1 MKTRVILTILMS
13 TLLIVLAGC
22 AGEKEPEKPKASETP
37 ETSET
42 SETPDTPDTP
52 DTSDTPAAGDVTQA
66 DIIAAID
73 KMKLENAPTLSSVMR
88 EWTMALINKNYDKAW
103 DLMSI
108 STHESATRRLG
119 MYQQSLEAKVN
130 NLETELNDPAIP
142 EESKAEKREQYEGS
156 KKVLEELKAIEGDGK
171 KFFVW
176 VMKRVEKM
184 ENSFVASVAK
194 GRIEV
199 LSENIEGDTGY
210 IVHRRLEEDT
220 EKKWYFTREND
231 GWKFDLNKSIEE
243 EEKKRRDAE

>member
-1 MKTRVILTILMS
+1 MKYRVILAILMS
-13 TLLIVLAGC
+13 TLLIGLAGC
-22 AGEKEPEKPKASETP
+22 RGEKEPEKPKASGTP

-42 SETPDTPDTP
+42 
-52 DTSDTPAAGDVTQA
+52 A

-73 KMKLENAPTLSSVMR
+73 EMKLENAPTLASVMR
-88 EWTMALINKNYDKAW
+88 EWTMAVINKNYDKAW

-108 STHESATRRLG
+108 STQESGARRLG
-119 MYQQSLEAKVN
+119 MYQQSLETRVN
-130 NLETELNDPAIP
+130 SMETELNDPAIP
-142 EESKAEKREQYEGS
+142 EENKAEKREQYEEL
-156 KKVLEELKAIEGDGK
+156 KKVLEELKAMEGDGK
-171 KFFVW
+171 KFFAW

-199 LSENIEGDTGY
+199 LSENIEGHTGY
-210 IVHRRLEEDT
+210 IVHRRLEQDA